1 MFFFSLSMINDFFEQ
16 KRSKIFSVKDG
27 GKKRVSRLYPHN
39 IFSIVLAFKFF
50 TNLSD
55 MYIKLFDDDTSEND
69 VKNDQKEGHPSSL
82 LSFIYV
88 KNEAKKKRFDRF
100 FLCAVCHHQLAVAC
114 GRKFSHLQLNFQLDT
129 IIRQQQQNCTHAAAV
144 IEKSLDVYV
153 FEVAVFFYVA

>member
-1 MFFFSLSMINDFFEQ
+1 MIFLNESDQ
-16 KRSKIFSVKDG
+16 KISRSKMVE
-27 GKKRVSRLYPHN
+27 KRGFPRLYPHN

-88 KNEAKKKRFDRF
+88 KNKARKK
-100 FLCAVCHHQLAVAC
+100 
-114 GRKFSHLQLNFQLDT
+114 
-129 IIRQQQQNCTHAAAV
+129 I
-144 IEKSLDVYV
+144 
-153 FEVAVFFYVA
+153 

>member
-1 MFFFSLSMINDFFEQ
+1 MFFFLSQWLMIFFER
-16 KRSKIFSVKDG
+16 KRSKNFSVKDG

-69 VKNDQKEGHPSSL
+69 VKNDRKEGHPSSL

-88 KNEAKKKRFDRF
+88 KNKAKKKIWPLFT
-100 FLCAVCHHQLAVAC
+100 AC
-114 GRKFSHLQLNFQLDT
+114 CLPSSACSSMWKKILSSSIKFSTWYN
-129 IIRQQQQNCTHAAAV
+129 N
-144 IEKSLDVYV
+144 
-153 FEVAVFFYVA
+153 